1 MIKPISHKVLVIA
14 EAGVNHDGDLTKA
27 MQLIDAAAD
36 SGADV
41 VKFQTFKA
49 QHLVTTEAELAQYQ
63 RRVSA
68 HHIGEPD
75 SNSQLRLLEKLQLT
89 REDHTKLK
97 EHCDRRGIEFFST
110 AFDLG
115 SLDLLMEM
123 GARRVKIPSGEITN
137 LPYLR
142 KVATFNCDVIM
153 STGMADLSEV
163 ADAINCLEAAGLP
176 KSKITVLHCT
186 TEYPAPIEDVNL
198 RAMVTMRETFGLRV
212 GYSDHTEGIDVP
224 IAASALGAAVIEK
237 HFTLD
242 QKASG
247 PDHAASIEPP
257 ELKRMVQGIRRI
269 ELALGS
275 EKKKCTSSERQNLPL
290 VRKSIV
296 AAKAIRKGELFSEEN
311 LTVKR
316 PASGI
321 SPMLWDSVIGK
332 QASRS
337 FAPDEQIQI

>member
-14 EAGVNHDGDLTKA
+14 EAGVNHDGDLKKA

-49 QHLVTTEAELAQYQ
+49 QHLVTTDAELAQYQ
-63 RRVSA
+63 RGVSV
-68 HHIGEPD
+68 HYIGEPD

-97 EHCDRRGIEFFST
+97 EHCGRRGIEFFST

-176 KSKITVLHCT
+176 KNKITLLHCT

-198 RAMVTMRETFGLRV
+198 RAMATMRETFGLQV

-224 IAASALGAAVIEK
+224 IAASALGATVIEK

-242 QKASG
+242 QEASG

-257 ELKRMVQGIRRI
+257 ELKRMVEGIRRI

-321 SPMLWDSVIGK
+321 SPMLWDAVIGK
-332 QASRS
+332 QAPRS

>member
-14 EAGVNHDGDLTKA
+14 EAGVNHDGDLKKA

-49 QHLVTTEAELAQYQ
+49 QHLVTTAAELAQYQ
-63 RRVSA
+63 RRVSV
-68 HHIGEPD
+68 HYIGEPD

-97 EHCDRRGIEFFST
+97 EHCGRRGIEFFST

-142 KVATFNCDVIM
+142 KVASLNCDVIM

-176 KSKITVLHCT
+176 KNKITLLHCT

-198 RAMVTMRETFGLRV
+198 RAMATMRETFGLQV

-224 IAASALGAAVIEK
+224 IAASALGATVIEK

-242 QKASG
+242 QEASG

-257 ELKRMVQGIRRI
+257 ELKRMVEGIRRI

-321 SPMLWDSVIGK
+321 SPMLWDAVIGK
-332 QASRS
+332 QAPRS

>member
-1 MIKPISHKVLVIA
+1 
-14 EAGVNHDGDLTKA
+14 
-27 MQLIDAAAD
+27 
-36 SGADV
+36 
-41 VKFQTFKA
+41 
-49 QHLVTTEAELAQYQ
+49 
-63 RRVSA
+63 
-68 HHIGEPD
+68 
-75 SNSQLRLLEKLQLT
+75 
-89 REDHTKLK
+89 
-97 EHCDRRGIEFFST
+97 
-110 AFDLG
+110 
-115 SLDLLMEM
+115 MEM

-142 KVATFNCDVIM
+142 KVASLNCDVIM

-176 KSKITVLHCT
+176 KNKITLLHCT

-198 RAMVTMRETFGLRV
+198 RAMATMRETFGLQV

-224 IAASALGAAVIEK
+224 IAASALGATVIEK

-242 QKASG
+242 QEASG

-257 ELKRMVQGIRRI
+257 ELKRMVEGIRRI

-321 SPMLWDSVIGK
+321 SPMLWDAVIGK
-332 QASRS
+332 QAPRS

>member
-14 EAGVNHDGDLTKA
+14 EAGVNHDGDLKKA

-49 QHLVTTEAELAQYQ
+49 QHLVTSDAELAQYQ

-89 REDHTKLK
+89 REDHTKLR
-97 EHCDRRGIEFFST
+97 EHCGRRGIEFFST

-176 KSKITVLHCT
+176 KNKITLLHCT

-237 HFTLD
+237 HFTLN

-257 ELKRMVQGIRRI
+257 ELKRMVEGIRRI

-275 EKKKCTSSERQNLPL
+275 EQKKCTSSERQNLLL

-321 SPMLWDSVIGK
+321 SPMLWDAVIGK

>member
-14 EAGVNHDGDLTKA
+14 EAGVNHDGDLKKA

-49 QHLVTTEAELAQYQ
+49 QHLVTTDAELAQYQ
-63 RRVSA
+63 RRVSV
-68 HHIGEPD
+68 HYIGEPD

-97 EHCDRRGIEFFST
+97 EHCGRRGIEFFST

-115 SLDLLMEM
+115 SLDLLMQM

-163 ADAINCLEAAGLP
+163 SDAINCLGAAGLP
-176 KSKITVLHCT
+176 KNKITLLHCT

-198 RAMVTMRETFGLRV
+198 RAMATMRETFGLQV

-224 IAASALGAAVIEK
+224 IAASALGATVIEK

-242 QKASG
+242 QEASG

-257 ELKRMVQGIRRI
+257 ELKRMVEGIRRI

-321 SPMLWDSVIGK
+321 SPMLWDAVIGK
-332 QASRS
+332 QAPRS

>member
-14 EAGVNHDGDLTKA
+14 EAGVNHDGDLKKA

-49 QHLVTTEAELAQYQ
+49 QHLVTTDAELAQYQ

-68 HHIGEPD
+68 RHICEPD
-75 SNSQLRLLEKLQLT
+75 GNSQLRLLEKLQLT

-97 EHCDRRGIEFFST
+97 EHCGRRGVEFFST

-176 KSKITVLHCT
+176 KNKITLLHCT

-198 RAMVTMRETFGLRV
+198 RAMVTMRDTFGLRV

-257 ELKRMVQGIRRI
+257 ELTRMVDGIRRI

-275 EKKKCTSSERQNLPL
+275 EQKKCTSSERRNLPL

-321 SPMLWDSVIGK
+321 SPMLWDAVIGK

>member
-14 EAGVNHDGDLTKA
+14 EAGVNHDGDLKKA

-49 QHLVTTEAELAQYQ
+49 QHLVTTDAELAQYQ
-63 RRVSA
+63 RRVSV
-68 HHIGEPD
+68 HYIGEPD

-97 EHCDRRGIEFFST
+97 EHCGRRGIEFFST

-176 KSKITVLHCT
+176 KNKITLLHCT

-198 RAMVTMRETFGLRV
+198 RAMATMRETFGLQV

-224 IAASALGAAVIEK
+224 IAASALGATVIEK

-242 QKASG
+242 QEASG

-257 ELKRMVQGIRRI
+257 ELKRMVEGIRRI

-321 SPMLWDSVIGK
+321 SPMLWDAVIGK
-332 QASRS
+332 QAPRS

>member
-176 KSKITVLHCT
+176 KNKITLLHCT

-198 RAMVTMRETFGLRV
+198 RAMATMRETFGLQV

-257 ELKRMVQGIRRI
+257 ELKRMVEGIRRI

-275 EKKKCTSSERQNLPL
+275 EKKKCTSSERHNLPL

-311 LTVKR
+311 LTVNR

-321 SPMLWDSVIGK
+321 SPMLWDAVIGK
-332 QASRS
+332 QAPRS

>member
-14 EAGVNHDGDLTKA
+14 EAGVNHDGDLKKA

-176 KSKITVLHCT
+176 KNKITLLHCT

-198 RAMVTMRETFGLRV
+198 RAMATMRETFGLQV

-224 IAASALGAAVIEK
+224 IAASALGATVIEK

-242 QKASG
+242 QEASG

-257 ELKRMVQGIRRI
+257 ELKRMVEGIRRI

>member
-14 EAGVNHDGDLTKA
+14 EAGVNHDGDLKKA

-49 QHLVTTEAELAQYQ
+49 QHLVTTDAELAQYQ
-63 RRVSA
+63 RRVSV
-68 HHIGEPD
+68 HYIGEPD

-97 EHCDRRGIEFFST
+97 EHCGRRGIEFFST

-115 SLDLLMEM
+115 SLDLLMQM

-163 ADAINCLEAAGLP
+163 SDAINCLEAAGLP
-176 KSKITVLHCT
+176 KNKITLLHCT

-198 RAMVTMRETFGLRV
+198 RAMATMRETFGLQV

-224 IAASALGAAVIEK
+224 IAASALGATVIEK

-242 QKASG
+242 QEASG

-257 ELKRMVQGIRRI
+257 ELKRMVEGIRRI

-321 SPMLWDSVIGK
+321 SPMLWDAVIGK
-332 QASRS
+332 QAPRS

>member
-176 KSKITVLHCT
+176 KNKITVLHCT

>member
-1 MIKPISHKVLVIA
+1 VIKPISHKVLVIA
-14 EAGVNHDGDLTKA
+14 EAGVNHDGDLKKA

-49 QHLVTTEAELAQYQ
+49 QHLVTSDAELAQYQ

-75 SNSQLRLLEKLQLT
+75 SNSQLSLLEKLQLN
-89 REDHTKLK
+89 REDHTKLR
-97 EHCDRRGIEFFST
+97 EHCGRRGIEFFST

-176 KSKITVLHCT
+176 KNKITLLHCT

-237 HFTLD
+237 HFTLN

-257 ELKRMVQGIRRI
+257 ELKRMVEGIRRI

-275 EKKKCTSSERQNLPL
+275 EQKKCTSSERQNLLL

-321 SPMLWDSVIGK
+321 SPMLWDAVIGK

>member
-49 QHLVTTEAELAQYQ
+49 QHLVTTKAELAQYQ

-176 KSKITVLHCT
+176 KNKITVLHCT

-275 EKKKCTSSERQNLPL
+275 EKKKCTSGERQNLPL

-332 QASRS
+332 QASRP

>member
-14 EAGVNHDGDLTKA
+14 EAGVNHDGDLKKA

-49 QHLVTTEAELAQYQ
+49 QHRVTTDAELAQYQ
-63 RRVSA
+63 RRVSV
-68 HHIGEPD
+68 HYIGEPD

-97 EHCDRRGIEFFST
+97 EHCGRRGIEFFST

-176 KSKITVLHCT
+176 KNKITLLHCT

-198 RAMVTMRETFGLRV
+198 RAMATMRETFGLQV

-224 IAASALGAAVIEK
+224 IAASALGATVIEK

-242 QKASG
+242 QEASG

-257 ELKRMVQGIRRI
+257 ELKRMVEGIRRI

-321 SPMLWDSVIGK
+321 SPMLWDAVIGK
-332 QASRS
+332 QAPRS

>member
-49 QHLVTTEAELAQYQ
+49 QHLVTTKAELAQYQ

-176 KSKITVLHCT
+176 KNKITVLHCT